1 MGTAIISDGFAR
13 ESATLG
19 RACAGHALPGRGSG
33 RRRRSAAMTC
43 RRHRILRQAAREL
56 KWDDGP
62 GGSKE
67 MMRSLRALARLSLL
81 VAAGMLA
88 VPVHSA
94 SAAVKAP
101 AKAPAKPA
109 VKASAAPAAE
119 VHLVDLNTAT
129 AEELAALPGIGEA
142 YSKKI
147 ID

>member
-1 MGTAIISDGFAR
+1 
-13 ESATLG
+13 
-19 RACAGHALPGRGSG
+19 
-33 RRRRSAAMTC
+33 MT
-43 RRHRILRQAAREL
+43 
-56 KWDDGP
+56 
-62 GGSKE
+62 
-67 MMRSLRALARLSLL
+67 RSLRALARLSLL

-109 VKASAAPAAE
+109 AKAPSAAPE

-129 AEELAALPGIGEA
+129 AEELAALPGIGDA

-147 ID
+147 IEGRPYKRKDELTTRKIVPVATYAKIKALVIAKQ

>member
-1 MGTAIISDGFAR
+1 
-13 ESATLG
+13 
-19 RACAGHALPGRGSG
+19 
-33 RRRRSAAMTC
+33 
-43 RRHRILRQAAREL
+43 
-56 KWDDGP
+56 
-62 GGSKE
+62 

-109 VKASAAPAAE
+109 VKAPSAAPE

-129 AEELAALPGIGEA
+129 AEELAALPGIGDA

-147 ID
+147 IEGRPYKRKDELTTRKIVPAATYAKIKALVIAKQ

>member
-1 MGTAIISDGFAR
+1 
-13 ESATLG
+13 
-19 RACAGHALPGRGSG
+19 
-33 RRRRSAAMTC
+33 
-43 RRHRILRQAAREL
+43 
-56 KWDDGP
+56 
-62 GGSKE
+62 

-109 VKASAAPAAE
+109 AKAPSAAPE

-129 AEELAALPGIGEA
+129 AEELAALPGIGDV

-147 ID
+147 VEGRPYKRKDELVTRKIVPAATYAKIKLLVIAKQ

>member
-1 MGTAIISDGFAR
+1 
-13 ESATLG
+13 
-19 RACAGHALPGRGSG
+19 
-33 RRRRSAAMTC
+33 
-43 RRHRILRQAAREL
+43 
-56 KWDDGP
+56 
-62 GGSKE
+62 

-109 VKASAAPAAE
+109 AKAPSAAPE

-129 AEELAALPGIGEA
+129 AEELAALPGIGDV

-147 ID
+147 VDGRPYKRKDDLVTRKIVPAATYAKIKLLVIAKQ

>member
-1 MGTAIISDGFAR
+1 MMAR
-13 ESATLG
+13 
-19 RACAGHALPGRGSG
+19 R
-33 RRRRSAAMTC
+33 
-43 RRHRILRQAAREL
+43 L
-56 KWDDGP
+56 K
-62 GGSKE
+62 K

-109 VKASAAPAAE
+109 VKASAVPEA
-119 VHLVDLNTAT
+119 HLVDLNTAT
-129 AEELAALPGIGEA
+129 AEELAALPGIGEV

-147 ID
+147 VDGRPYKRKDDLMTRKIVPAATYAKIKALVIAKQ

>member
-1 MGTAIISDGFAR
+1 
-13 ESATLG
+13 
-19 RACAGHALPGRGSG
+19 
-33 RRRRSAAMTC
+33 
-43 RRHRILRQAAREL
+43 
-56 KWDDGP
+56 
-62 GGSKE
+62 

-109 VKASAAPAAE
+109 AKAPSAAPE
-119 VHLVDLNTAT
+119 VHLVYLNTAT
-129 AEELAALPGIGEA
+129 AEELAALPGIGDV

-147 ID
+147 VEGRPYKRKDELVTRKIVPAATYGKIKALVIAKQ

>member
-1 MGTAIISDGFAR
+1 
-13 ESATLG
+13 
-19 RACAGHALPGRGSG
+19 
-33 RRRRSAAMTC
+33 
-43 RRHRILRQAAREL
+43 
-56 KWDDGP
+56 
-62 GGSKE
+62 

-88 VPVHSA
+88 VPIHSA

-109 VKASAAPAAE
+109 AKAPSAAPE

-129 AEELAALPGIGEA
+129 AEELAALPGIGDV

-147 ID
+147 VEGRPYKRKDELVTRKIVPAATYAKIKLLVIAKQ

>member
-1 MGTAIISDGFAR
+1 
-13 ESATLG
+13 
-19 RACAGHALPGRGSG
+19 
-33 RRRRSAAMTC
+33 
-43 RRHRILRQAAREL
+43 
-56 KWDDGP
+56 
-62 GGSKE
+62 

-109 VKASAAPAAE
+109 VKAPSPVPEA
-119 VHLVDLNTAT
+119 HLVDLNTAT
-129 AEELAALPGIGEA
+129 AEELAALPGIGDV

-147 ID
+147 VEGRPYKRKDDLVTRKIVPAATYAKIKPLVIAKQ

>member
-1 MGTAIISDGFAR
+1 
-13 ESATLG
+13 
-19 RACAGHALPGRGSG
+19 
-33 RRRRSAAMTC
+33 
-43 RRHRILRQAAREL
+43 
-56 KWDDGP
+56 
-62 GGSKE
+62 

-109 VKASAAPAAE
+109 VKAPSAPPAAE
-119 VHLVDLNTAT
+119 AKLVDLNTAT
-129 AEELAALPGIGEA
+129 AEELAALPGIGEV

-147 ID
+147 VAGRPYKRKDELVTRKIVPAATYKKIKDKVIVKQAK

>member
-1 MGTAIISDGFAR
+1 
-13 ESATLG
+13 
-19 RACAGHALPGRGSG
+19 
-33 RRRRSAAMTC
+33 
-43 RRHRILRQAAREL
+43 
-56 KWDDGP
+56 
-62 GGSKE
+62 

-109 VKASAAPAAE
+109 VKASAPPAAE
-119 VHLVDLNTAT
+119 AKLVDLNTAT
-129 AEELAALPGIGEA
+129 AEELAALPGIGEV

-147 ID
+147 VAGRPYKRKDELVTRKIVPAATYAKVKLLVIAKQD

>member
-1 MGTAIISDGFAR
+1 
-13 ESATLG
+13 
-19 RACAGHALPGRGSG
+19 
-33 RRRRSAAMTC
+33 
-43 RRHRILRQAAREL
+43 
-56 KWDDGP
+56 
-62 GGSKE
+62 

-109 VKASAAPAAE
+109 VKAPSAAPE

-129 AEELAALPGIGEA
+129 AEELAALPGIGEV

-147 ID
+147 VEGRPYKRKDELVTRKIVPAATYAKIKPLVIAKQ